1 MYHAT
6 VVVLWSNPACTP
18 GGWFPQLNGIIEL
31 QNPTEI
37 VKVGSMP
44 FAFCRVAT
52 NWMRNVFLKFG

>member
-18 GGWFPQLNGIIEL
+18 GGWFPKLNGIIEL

-37 VKVGSMP
+37 VKGASMP
-44 FAFCRVAT
+44 FAFCGVAT
-52 NWMRNVFLKFG
+52 NWMRNVFIKFG